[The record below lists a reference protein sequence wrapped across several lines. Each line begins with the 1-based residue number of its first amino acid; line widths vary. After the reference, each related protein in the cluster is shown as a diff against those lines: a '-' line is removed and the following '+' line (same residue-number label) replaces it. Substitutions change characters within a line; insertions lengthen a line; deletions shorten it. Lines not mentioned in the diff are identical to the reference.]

1 MLQVILEASH
11 IIRRSVER
19 QRAWTESGGFPIP
32 PPRGKATH
40 GHAECLVG
48 NLTVTIPCVLPP
60 SGGEAVSFHQPA
72 CEAGGSVEQ

>member
-19 QRAWTESGGFPIP
+19 QRAWTECGGFPIP

-48 NLTVTIPCVLPP
+48 NLTVINPLLSPLV
-60 SGGEAVSFHQPA
+60 GGEAVSFRHPA
-72 CEAGGSVEQ
+72 CEAGGG